1 MPTYNLIEYSVN
13 YSKTSGSLWQY
24 YRDEPNDNLADYE
37 SFKSKI
43 KITGKLLLVMKKI
56 LK

>member
-1 MPTYNLIEYSVN
+1 MAIF
-13 YSKTSGSLWQY
+13 K
-24 YRDEPNDNLADYE
+24 DEPDDDIENSE

-43 KITGKLLLVMKKI
+43 KITGKLLTMVMKKI